1 MSAVYRDKHGVEYES
16 VPFPTH
22 EVTQAVPLASRIV
35 SRRTEKKTVPSYA
48 GTDGAELAAQPR
60 SHRKQW
66 TDAQWG
72 AFEEHRRLEAEQSKA
87 DARGAPSAS
96 ARTHPPS

>member
-16 VPFPTH
+16 VPLPTH
-22 EVTQAVPLASRIV
+22 EVTQAVPLEARIV
-35 SRRTEKKTVPSYA
+35 RRTVKKTVPSYA
-48 GTDGAELAAQPR
+48 GTDGAELAAKPR

-96 ARTHPPS
+96 ARTRPPS